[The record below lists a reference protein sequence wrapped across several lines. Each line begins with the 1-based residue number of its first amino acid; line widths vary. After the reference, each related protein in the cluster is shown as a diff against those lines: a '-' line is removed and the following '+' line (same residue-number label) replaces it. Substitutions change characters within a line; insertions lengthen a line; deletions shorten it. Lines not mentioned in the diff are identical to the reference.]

1 MKTILRGVTLK
12 EYLTF
17 KTLVAKCFG
26 LTASLGAGMPLGKE
40 GPFVHIAS
48 IYSVLLSKLV
58 AGFQGIYKN
67 EARATEMLA
76 AACAVGV
83 ATCFAAPIGGVLYT
97 LEVTTSYYYVRNYW
111 RAFYAAVWGAMVV
124 RLLAVWCT
132 HAPTLTPMFK
142 TNFAMDFAYDPQ
154 ELVAYAILGVICGV
168 GAGVYVIL
176 HRKYTMFLKTNK
188 FISKFMKD

>member
-1 MKTILRGVTLK
+1 MKTILRGITLK

-17 KTLVAKCFG
+17 RTLVAKCFG

-58 AGFQGIYKN
+58 AGFQGIYRN

-124 RLLAVWCT
+124 RLLAVWFMG
-132 HAPTLTPMFK
+132 APTLTPMFQ
-142 TNFAMDFAYDPQ
+142 TNFAMDFAYDPR
-154 ELVAYAILGVICGV
+154 ELIAYGILG
-168 GAGVYVIL
+168 YVS
-176 HRKYTMFLKTNK
+176 KTKQNLVLPE
-188 FISKFMKD
+188 FTLQRYLWSGGGCLCDSA

>member
-58 AGFQGIYKN
+58 AGFQSIYKN
-67 EARATEMLA
+67 EIRATEMLA

-111 RAFYAAVWGAMVV
+111 RAFYAAVWGAMIV
-124 RLLAVWCT
+124 RLLAIWCFG
-132 HAPTLTPMFK
+132 APTLTPMFK
-142 TNFAMDFAYDPQ
+142 TNFAMDFAYDPR
-154 ELVAYAILGVICGV
+154 ELIAYAILGIICGF
-168 GAGVYVIL
+168 GAAVYVIL
-176 HRKYTMFLKTNK
+176 HRKYTMFLKSNK
-188 FISKFMKD
+188 FINRFMKD